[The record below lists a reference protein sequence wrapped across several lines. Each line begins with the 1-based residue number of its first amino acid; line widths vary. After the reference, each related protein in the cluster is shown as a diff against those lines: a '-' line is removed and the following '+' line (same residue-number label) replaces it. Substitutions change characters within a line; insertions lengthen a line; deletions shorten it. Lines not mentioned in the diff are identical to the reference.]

1 MTPSPDTA
9 AQSRSHLPT
18 QLGQRRPVGEPAP
31 ARMASGANTHPTG
44 GLDPAVLWSVPF
56 QMSNVPPL
64 PGLDGL

>member
-9 AQSRSHLPT
+9 TQSRSHLPT

-31 ARMASGANTHPTG
+31 AGMASGTNTHPTG